1 MPHNN
6 SARKRMR
13 KNEARRLRNKD
24 RLSELKTVRK
34 KLVRALHDN
43 EHASVDGLYK
53 AMAQS
58 LDKAAAKKVIHKNA
72 AARTRSRLARKIN
85 AAKKAGVP
93 AKSAAAPKKS
103 AK

>member
-6 SARKRMR
+6 SARKRIR

-43 EHASVDGLYK
+43 EQANAEGLYK
-53 AMAQS
+53 TLAKN

-72 AARTRSRLARKIN
+72 AARARSRLARKIN

-93 AKSAAAPKKS
+93 AK

>member
-13 KNEARRLRNKD
+13 QNEARRVRNKS

-34 KLVRALHDN
+34 QLVRALHDK
-43 EHASVDGLYK
+43 ELAKADELIIQLSKLLDQAASLK
-53 AMAQS
+53 S
-58 LDKAAAKKVIHKNA
+58 IHKNSA
-72 AARTRSRLARKIN
+72 SRAKSRMALKIQ
-85 AAKKAGVP
+85 AAK
-93 AKSAAAPKKS
+93 AAPAVA